1 MVIKAIKQK
10 GLLDIFTLAALF
22 GPSFL
27 FIKIAVQDISPIT
40 LVSLRVGIA
49 GLLLLLILKLKG
61 TPIPRDLKLWRYCL
75 ILGFFINGLP
85 FICFCYSLTLIPS
98 SLSALI
104 NAMTPVLTVFLANTF
119 LQDERLTWN
128 RLLGVLLGFT
138 GFAVLFLPAL
148 FQSEVEMSP
157 AGILLSF
164 LGATCY
170 AIGAVYAR
178 RFSLKAPPL
187 VIPTLQLLTTCTYL
201 LPLAFI
207 FEMPLTAFDAPL
219 TSWAAVFGLAI
230 FGSMLAFIMY
240 HRIVTKHGATAVSM
254 ATYLLPIF
262 GAILGVTFLQ
272 ETIGISFIFAALLI
286 FSGIGV
292 ANGMIPFPLL
302 HRRISES

>member
-1 MVIKAIKQK
+1 MTMMIKQK
-10 GLLDIFTLAALF
+10 GLLDIFILAALF

-27 FIKIAVQDISPIT
+27 FIKLAVQDISPIT
-40 LVSLRVGIA
+40 LVTLRVGIA
-49 GLLLLLILKLKG
+49 GLLLFTLLKIKN
-61 TPIPRDLKLWRYCL
+61 TPIPRDLKLWKYCF
-75 ILGFFINGLP
+75 ILGFFVNGLP

-128 RLLGVLLGFT
+128 RLLGVILGFA
-138 GFAVLFLPAL
+138 GFMVLFLPAL
-148 FQSEVEMSP
+148 LQSDLEISP
-157 AGILLSF
+157 LGIILSF

-178 RFSLKAPPL
+178 RYTLQAPPL
-187 VIPTLQLLTTCTYL
+187 VIPTLQLLITVLYL

-207 FEMPLTAFDAPL
+207 FEAPL
-219 TSWAAVFGLAI
+219 MVLEAPLQGWLAVLGLAI

-240 HRIVTKHGATAVSM
+240 HRIVSKYGATAVSM

-262 GAILGVTFLQ
+262 GAILGVTFLN
-272 ETIGISFIFAALLI
+272 ESIDINFVFAALLI
-286 FSGIGV
+286 LCGV
-292 ANGMIPFPLL
+292 GVVNGMIPIPVLN
-302 HRRISES
+302 RRVSS